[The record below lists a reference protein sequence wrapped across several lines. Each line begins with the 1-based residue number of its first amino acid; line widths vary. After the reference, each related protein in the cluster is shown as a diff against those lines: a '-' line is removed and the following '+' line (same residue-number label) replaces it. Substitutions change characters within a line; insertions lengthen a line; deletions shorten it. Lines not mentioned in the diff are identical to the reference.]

1 MGGHNR
7 PYHSLRWAGMAD
19 EQNFARDTRDWRER
33 RDLKFRK
40 PRTSDLEPL
49 SFSPVR
55 QSRSSAILLALVMS
69 CDDPTNLTPRRG
81 LVYDAAPGSIFIV
94 YSAKEESDVAGD
106 ALKVEDA
113 TWDAEVIKSSE
124 LVMVDFWA
132 VWCGPCQMVAP
143 VIEELSKEYAGKMK
157 VRKLNTD
164 ENPEVA
170 GRYQVMSIPT
180 ILFFKNG
187 QVVEKL
193 VGARPKRQFK
203 EMIDS
208 LLAQPAGSA

>member
-1 MGGHNR
+1 MDLR
-7 PYHSLRWAGMAD
+7 PHI
-19 EQNFARDTRDWRER
+19 EKFARRFAEVEAALSD
-33 RDLKFRK
+33 
-40 PRTSDLEPL
+40 PRTFDNPQ
-49 SFSPVR
+49 R
-55 QSRSSAILLALVMS
+55 AQ
-69 CDDPTNLTPRRG
+69 
-81 LVYDAAPGSIFIV
+81 
-94 YSAKEESDVAGD
+94 
-106 ALKVEDA
+106 
-113 TWDAEVIKSSE
+113 E
-124 LVMVDFWA
+124 L
-132 VWCGPCQMVAP
+132 G
-143 VIEELSKEYAGKMK
+143 KEYAGKVK

>member
-1 MGGHNR
+1 MDVPNQPCRSLGWPGADCKQNR
-7 PYHSLRWAGMAD
+7 VPMLRGVHPAG
-19 EQNFARDTRDWRER
+19 
-33 RDLKFRK
+33 
-40 PRTSDLEPL
+40 
-49 SFSPVR
+49 
-55 QSRSSAILLALVMS
+55 
-69 CDDPTNLTPRRG
+69 LTPQRG
-81 LVYDAAPGSIFIV
+81 LVYDALIDSGWFSLL
-94 YSAKEESDVAGD
+94 SKEVCDVAGD

-113 TWDAEVIKSSE
+113 TWDADVMKSAE

-143 VIEELSKEYAGKMK
+143 IIEELAKEYAGKLK

-193 VGARPKRQFK
+193 VGGRPKRQFK

>member
-1 MGGHNR
+1 M
-7 PYHSLRWAGMAD
+7 AG
-19 EQNFARDTRDWRER
+19 N
-33 RDLKFRK
+33 
-40 PRTSDLEPL
+40 
-49 SFSPVR
+49 
-55 QSRSSAILLALVMS
+55 
-69 CDDPTNLTPRRG
+69 
-81 LVYDAAPGSIFIV
+81 
-94 YSAKEESDVAGD
+94 

-113 TWDAEVIKSSE
+113 SWDSEVMKAPE

-143 VIEELSKEYAGKMK
+143 IVDELANEYAGKVK

-203 EMIDS
+203 DMIVQ
-208 LLAQPAGSA
+208 LLAQHAGSA

>member
-1 MGGHNR
+1 
-7 PYHSLRWAGMAD
+7 
-19 EQNFARDTRDWRER
+19 
-33 RDLKFRK
+33 
-40 PRTSDLEPL
+40 
-49 SFSPVR
+49 
-55 QSRSSAILLALVMS
+55 
-69 CDDPTNLTPRRG
+69 LTPRRR
-81 LVYDAAPGSIFIV
+81 LVYDEFSISSCDSIDFQGGD
-94 YSAKEESDVAGD
+94 DVGGN

-113 TWDAEVIKSSE
+113 SWDSEVMKAPE

-143 VIEELSKEYAGKMK
+143 IVDELANEYAGKVK

-203 EMIDS
+203 EMIDQ
-208 LLAQPAGSA
+208 LLAQHAGSA

>member
-1 MGGHNR
+1 M
-7 PYHSLRWAGMAD
+7 
-19 EQNFARDTRDWRER
+19 QNH
-33 RDLKFRK
+33 L
-40 PRTSDLEPL
+40 
-49 SFSPVR
+49 
-55 QSRSSAILLALVMS
+55 S
-69 CDDPTNLTPRRG
+69 CDDSVGNPSGSCCCGVCVGSENSVMNGTFGWMAVYRAAELALISVMRRSGGFDSSKRAGIRCPRG
-81 LVYDAAPGSIFIV
+81 LIVIV
-94 YSAKEESDVAGD
+94 YSAKGECDVAGD

-113 TWDAEVIKSSE
+113 TWDVEVMKASE

-143 VIEELSKEYAGKMK
+143 IIEELGKEYAGKVK